1 MDIKTIQEWEKEFA
15 KKKGLPP
22 KDKSDADE
30 ALKIGFLKLSEEVG
44 ELAEKIL
51 RKQYNEMQ
59 EEVAD
64 IIIFASKIGKIAED
78 YFNQPS
84 TSKIIKKKIEY
95 SEERKYDKKTLDL
108 DKPKGSFKEWNNT
121 QEKILLNNK

>member
-1 MDIKTIQEWEKEFA
+1 MEIKTIQEWEKEFA

-51 RKQYNEMQ
+51 RKQYDEMQ

-64 IIIFASKIGKIAED
+64 IIIFACKIGKIAED

-95 SEERKYDKKTLDL
+95 AEEREYDKKTLDF

-121 QEKILLNNK
+121 